1 MSDAIGGVFNIVIIA
16 VFLVLISGYMAF
28 NVNYSKAFKF
38 KNKII
43 SNLEAYDGECG
54 SGTNCANDIDEYGK
68 KIGYSVFRIS
78 PNDISGD
85 YSKVDGSYIS
95 SGSPSCPN
103 NQYCIIPYTE
113 TIKLARGK
121 NKTTRYYKVITVV
134 NVDIPVINRIMP
146 GIKLFHVTGDTKK
159 MEV

>member
-1 MSDAIGGVFNIVIIA
+1 MSDAIGGIFNIALVV

-43 SNLEAYDGECG
+43 SNLEAYEGQCG
-54 SGTNCANDIDEYGK
+54 NGTQCAQDIDEYRR
-68 KIGYSVFRIS
+68 KIGYSIFYINK
-78 PNDISGD
+78 NDIVKD
-85 YSKVDGSYIS
+85 YSKVDGSYIR
-95 SGSPSCPN
+95 SGNPSCPN

-113 TIKLARGK
+113 TIKLTTGK
-121 NKTTRYYKVITVV
+121 KKKTRYYKVVTVV
-134 NVDIPVINRIMP
+134 NVDIPLINRVMP